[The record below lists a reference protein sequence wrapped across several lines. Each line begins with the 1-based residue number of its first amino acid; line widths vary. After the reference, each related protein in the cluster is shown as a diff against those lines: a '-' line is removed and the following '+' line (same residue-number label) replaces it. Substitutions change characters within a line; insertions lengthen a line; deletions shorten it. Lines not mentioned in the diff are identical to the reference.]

1 MLIAVKRAENENDQP
16 SIAGTFNHAKGHE
29 NKIQIALNA
38 TTTKRMCQLT
48 KYVCYRNEV
57 DLQDI
62 FYTVVF

>member
-38 TTTKRMCQLT
+38 TTTKRMC
-48 KYVCYRNEV
+48 
-57 DLQDI
+57 
-62 FYTVVF
+62 